1 MEEYMANSVN
11 VNFEQGIIEN
21 AVLYYTKIK
30 TPSLKFGSQTER
42 EYTVDVVVDKTTAK
56 AWNKQFPK
64 QKAKELDNDEFM
76 EKFKAEKVPF
86 DGDEQFVI
94 KMKKAAQ
101 YKDKTTGTLVPIP
114 EQYIPRV
121 FLSDGEGNLEDI
133 TFDRLVGNGSVGTVQ
148 FQTNSN
154 DFGTFAKLQAIRVDD
169 LVVVEQS
176 ASGGANY
183 NVLGNV
189 KSLAEAPKQAQQQ
202 EATVG
207 STSDDD
213 DDF

>member
-1 MEEYMANSVN
+1 MANSVN

-42 EYTVDVVVDKTTAK
+42 EYTVDVVVDKATAK

-64 QKAKELDNDEFM
+64 QKAKELDNEEFL

-86 DGDEQFVI
+86 YGDEQFVI

-101 YKDKTTGTLVPIP
+101 YKDKTTGQLVPIP

-121 FLSDGEGNLEDI
+121 FLSDGEG
-133 TFDRLVGNGSVGTVQ
+133 
-148 FQTNSN
+148 
-154 DFGTFAKLQAIRVDD
+154 
-169 LVVVEQS
+169 
-176 ASGGANY
+176 NY

-202 EATVG
+202 EVTVG

>member
-42 EYTVDVVVDKTTAK
+42 EYTVDVVVDKATAK

-64 QKAKELDNDEFM
+64 QKSKELDNDEFL

-86 DGDEQFVI
+86 EGDEQFVI
-94 KMKKAAQ
+94 KMRKAAQ
-101 YKDKTTGTLVPIP
+101 YKDKATGNLVPIP

-133 TFDRLVGNGSVGTVQ
+133 KIGRAHV
-148 FQTNSN
+148 
-154 DFGTFAKLQAIRVDD
+154 
-169 LVVVEQS
+169 
-176 ASGGANY
+176 
-183 NVLGNV
+183 
-189 KSLAEAPKQAQQQ
+189 
-202 EATVG
+202 
-207 STSDDD
+207 
-213 DDF
+213 

>member
-1 MEEYMANSVN
+1 MANSVN

-42 EYTVDVVVDKTTAK
+42 EYTVDVVVDKATAK

-94 KMKKAAQ
+94 KMRKAAQ
-101 YKDKTTGTLVPIP
+101 YKDKTTGQLVPIP

-121 FLSDGEGNLEDI
+121 FLLDGEGNLEDI

-189 KSLAEAPKQAQQQ
+189 KSLAEAPKQAQQ
-202 EATVG
+202 EPVVASNEV
-207 STSDDD
+207 SDDD